1 MKRDY
6 TIENLEQKPSS
17 DICIGEIFLN
27 KADGKLYTWLDAWDE
42 FKVNTDGEA
51 DNTISRRLHAYN
63 MTRIR
68 KREALQFLSK
78 ANSSDLINLSW
89 SVERFTE
96 IKCFLRHMI
105 NEFKTFQ
112 NCSIELNDITW
123 NDNATTIKIGSVN
136 IEMGVTFMDN
146 NHESH
151 YSTLNFELL
160 ISGYMKIECICC
172 IAYSYLRFVYCKQYF
187 KFNDEKNIV
196 NLLKIILLCIEHK
209 IINEYQHDTQYIVCN
224 SENTLLK
231 IYHLLTN
238 NEQQYLKQFYIII
251 KDNYNKYGI
260 INKQS
265 YIINIIK
272 LFYLNKT
279 ILNNISQINILNLK
293 SVLSDNIEDYY
304 I

>member
-1 MKRDY
+1 
-6 TIENLEQKPSS
+6 
-17 DICIGEIFLN
+17 
-27 KADGKLYTWLDAWDE
+27 
-42 FKVNTDGEA
+42 
-51 DNTISRRLHAYN
+51 
-63 MTRIR
+63 
-68 KREALQFLSK
+68 
-78 ANSSDLINLSW
+78 
-89 SVERFTE
+89 
-96 IKCFLRHMI
+96 
-105 NEFKTFQ
+105 
-112 NCSIELNDITW
+112 
-123 NDNATTIKIGSVN
+123 
-136 IEMGVTFMDN
+136 
-146 NHESH
+146 
-151 YSTLNFELL
+151 
-160 ISGYMKIECICC
+160 MKIECICC

>member
-1 MKRDY
+1 MP
-6 TIENLEQKPSS
+6 KPKNK
-17 DICIGEIFLN
+17 ITMPKHFKKPHMGVYCIIINQYIYIGESFDLERRWKQHIEDLKNNRHHN
-27 KADGKLYTWLDAWDE
+27 KILQE
-42 FKVNTDGEA
+42 Q
-51 DNTISRRLHAYN
+51 YN
-63 MTRIR
+63 
-68 KREALQFLSK
+68 K
-78 ANSSDLINLSW
+78 
-89 SVERFTE
+89 
-96 IKCFLRHMI
+96 
-105 NEFKTFQ
+105 
-112 NCSIELNDITW
+112 
-123 NDNATTIKIGSVN
+123 
-136 IEMGVTFMDN
+136 N
-146 NHESH
+146 N
-151 YSTLNFELL
+151 
-160 ISGYMKIECICC
+160 GYMKIECICC

-293 SVLSDNIEDYY
+293 SVLSDNIEAYY